1 MLLPG
6 EIPIDALDRG
16 DVATG
21 APADRGYIEFAD
33 DENEGSSVGP
43 SMTAVIALV
52 VIVATF
58 ASTFLF

>member
-16 DVATG
+16 DIATG

-33 DENEGSSVGP
+33 DENDGPNVGP
-43 SMTAVIALV
+43 SITSIIALV
-52 VIVATF
+52 IIVVTF
-58 ASTFLF
+58 ASTLLF

>member
-21 APADRGYIEFAD
+21 APADRGYIDFAD
-33 DENEGSSVGP
+33 EDQSAPSV
-43 SMTAVIALV
+43 MAIVALLI
-52 VIVATF
+52 IVATF
-58 ASTFLF
+58 AATLLF